1 MDEFWIF
8 VRRERRPNNP
18 GEKMRRLVRLA
29 ALVLAITACLPAF
42 ADKASVAYKHGVEAE
57 ARDDFEQAYEF
68 YKQAFDLKPS
78 DIKYRSTYTRI
89 RFYAAAAHLHRG
101 QQLREQGKLEEA
113 LAEFQKASEIDPSN
127 FLAGQEAHRTQLMIQ
142 KAQSGAAASPSSLST
157 LAQEAAGPV
166 ELRPIS
172 NTPITLR
179 MTEDAKVVYTTIGKL
194 AGLNVL
200 FDPDY
205 TSRRVTIELNGVT
218 LYQALEIVALES
230 KTFWRPVTPNTVFVA
245 ADTPAKRKE
254 LEQSVVRTF
263 YLGNVSSPNDLQDAV
278 NTIRQILDVSR
289 IQQVASQ
296 NAIVVRGTPDQI
308 AMAGKLLNDI
318 DKAKPEV
325 VVEVAVMQV
334 TRDRVKNLGLSPP
347 TSVSVQLQPNSTTTA
362 TTTSTTSTTS
372 TGTTTNGTITLN
384 QLANLNANDFQVS
397 IPAASLTALMSDSN
411 TKIIQNPQ
419 IRALDNQKATLK
431 IGDRVPV
438 ATGSFQPGIGGVG
451 INPLVNTQFQYID
464 VGVNIDITP
473 RIHNDHEVTLKLTL
487 EISSVTGNSSIGGI
501 SQPIIGQRRIE
512 HEIRLK
518 DGEVNLLGGILED
531 TETQSLNGYPLLAQ
545 IPILKYFFSQTNKER
560 TTNEIVFALTPH
572 IVREQ
577 DISDLNSQGVDVG
590 TASAVELRRVAPAPA
605 AATPAAQPQTQAPTA
620 APENS
625 APQAAQPVQVQPQ
638 ATAPPQP
645 GVPVQ
650 PGVPPPN
657 GAASSPT
664 GSSVP
669 PQPQAQGA
677 SPPGTLQAGNAVLS
691 FEPST
696 ITQPVNTTFMVNVSL
711 GNAQN
716 VFSVPAQIAYDPKI
730 LQLVNVSN
738 GGMLGKD
745 GQPVAL
751 VHRDDQNA
759 GVLQITATR
768 PPGSG
773 GITGQGPVFT
783 LTFMARAPG
792 QTSLTIRQAGARDP
806 AMQSIPV
813 AGGQA
818 MVTVK

>member
-1 MDEFWIF
+1 
-8 VRRERRPNNP
+8 
-18 GEKMRRLVRLA
+18 MRRLVRLA
-29 ALVLAITACLPAF
+29 GLLLAIIVSTQGF
-42 ADKASVAYKHGVEAE
+42 ADEASTAFKHGSAAETAHKFVEAY
-57 ARDDFEQAYEF
+57 DF
-68 YKQAFDLKPS
+68 YKKACDLKPK
-78 DIKYRSTYTRI
+78 DIKYQASCTRMRLYASSELMLRSINMRDKGQLDEALAGLQRATEI
-89 RFYAAAAHLHRG
+89 DPANFYAA
-101 QQLREQGKLEEA
+101 
-113 LAEFQKASEIDPSN
+113 
-127 FLAGQEAHRTQLMIQ
+127 QELKRTELMIQ
-142 KAQSGAAASPSSLST
+142 NRPQPGQVSPAVMSPIST
-157 LAQEAAGPV
+157 LAQQVSGPV

-172 NTPITLR
+172 NSPITLR
-179 MTEDAKVVYTTIGKL
+179 MTEDAKTVYTTIGKL

-205 TSRRVTIELNGVT
+205 TSRRISIELNGVT

-254 LEQSVVRTF
+254 LEQSVVKTF

-289 IQQVASQ
+289 IQQIASQ

-308 AMAGKLLNDI
+308 AMAEKLLTDI

-334 TRDRVKNLGLSPP
+334 TRDKVRNLGINPP
-347 TSVSVQLQPNSTTTA
+347 TSVSVGLQSISSANNSNNNNNNNNGNGN
-362 TTTSTTSTTS
+362 S
-372 TGTTTNGTITLN
+372 GTPTNNNGNLTLN
-384 QLANLNANDFQVS
+384 QLANLNANYFTVS
-397 IPAASLTALMSDSN
+397 IPTASVTALMSDSN
-411 TKIIQNPQ
+411 TKIIQKPQ

-473 RIHNDHEVTLKLTL
+473 RIHANREVTLKLTL
-487 EISSVTGNSSIGGI
+487 EISAVTGQSSIGGI

-512 HEIRLK
+512 HEIRLR

-531 TETQSLNGYPLLAQ
+531 QDTQSLSGYPGLAK
-545 IPILKYFFSQTNKER
+545 IPILRYFFSQSNKER
-560 TTNEIVFALTPH
+560 KENEIVFALVPH
-572 IVREQ
+572 IVRAQ
-577 DISDLNSQGVDVG
+577 DLSTLNNTAVDVG
-590 TASAVELRRVAPAPA
+590 TASAIELRHTAPAPPT
-605 AATPAAQPQTQAPTA
+605 TPAAQPQAQAPAPTA
-620 APENS
+620 QAPASGYNPAAT
-625 APQAAQPVQVQPQ
+625 APATNNQPAGLQPGPTQPPQQVQPP
-638 ATAPPQP
+638 TGAPPQP
-645 GVPVQ
+645 APQ
-650 PGVPPPN
+650 ASPGVPPN
-657 GAASSPT
+657 GA
-664 GSSVP
+664 V
-669 PQPQAQGA
+669 PQAQA
-677 SPPGTLQAGNAVLS
+677 SPAPPGQGTLQGGNATLS
-691 FEPST
+691 FEPPT
-696 ITQPVNTTFMVNVSL
+696 ITQPANTTFMVNVSM
-711 GNAQN
+711 GSAQN

-738 GGMLGKD
+738 GGLLGKD

-751 VHRDDQNA
+751 VHRDDPA
-759 GVLQITATR
+759 TGTLQVTATR

-783 LTFMARAPG
+783 LTFMAKAAG
-792 QTSLTIRQAGARDP
+792 QTSLAVRQVSARDP
-806 AMQSIPV
+806 NMQPIPV

>member
-1 MDEFWIF
+1 
-8 VRRERRPNNP
+8 
-18 GEKMRRLVRLA
+18 MRRLVRLA

-42 ADKASVAYKHGVEAE
+42 ADKASTAYKHGVEAE
-57 ARDDFEQAYEF
+57 ARDNYEQAYEY

-78 DIKYRSTYTRI
+78 DIKFRASYTRM
-89 RFYAAAAHLHRG
+89 RFYAGAAHLHHG

-127 FLAGQEAHRTQLMIQ
+127 FLAGQEIRRTQIMIQ
-142 KAQSGAAASPSSLST
+142 KTQGGAAAPKPSSLSD
-157 LAQEAAGPV
+157 LAEHAAGPV

-179 MTEDAKVVYTTIGKL
+179 MTEDAKQVYTAIGKL

-205 TSRRVTIELNGVT
+205 TSRRITIELNGVT

-308 AMAGKLLNDI
+308 AMAEKLLNDI

-334 TRDRVKNLGLSPP
+334 TRDKVRNLGISPP
-347 TSVSVQLQPNSTTTA
+347 TSVSVQLQPNSTTTTTNNNNNNNNGLTSG
-362 TTTSTTSTTS
+362 TTTS
-372 TGTTTNGTITLN
+372 NGTITLN

-397 IPAASLTALMSDSN
+397 LPAATLTALMSDSN

-473 RIHNDHEVTLKLTL
+473 RIHNDGEVTLKLTL

-512 HEIRLK
+512 HEIRLR
-518 DGEVNLLGGILED
+518 DGEVNLIGGILED
-531 TETQSLNGYPLLAQ
+531 SETQSLSGYPLLAQ
-545 IPILKYFFSQTNKER
+545 IPILKYFFGQTNKER
-560 TTNEIVFALTPH
+560 TTNEIVFALVPH

-577 DISDLNSQGVDVG
+577 DVTELNSQGTDVG
-590 TASAVELRRVAPAPA
+590 TASAIELRRTIPSQPPAPA
-605 AATPAAQPQTQAPTA
+605 TQQAPVAAPESNAVPPNAQPAPANAVQQIPAPVAVQGQPPAGAQPQGPLTVAPVQPTVPATTPPAGAAPAGAAPEAKPSAAQP
-620 APENS
+620 
-625 APQAAQPVQVQPQ
+625 
-638 ATAPPQP
+638 P
-645 GVPVQ
+645 G
-650 PGVPPPN
+650 
-657 GAASSPT
+657 S
-664 GSSVP
+664 
-669 PQPQAQGA
+669 
-677 SPPGTLQAGNAVLS
+677 LQAGSAVLS
-691 FEPST
+691 FEPAA
-696 ITQPVNTTFMVNVSL
+696 ITQPVNTTFVVNLSL
-711 GNAQN
+711 SNVQN
-716 VFSVPAQIAYDPKI
+716 VYQVPVQIGYDPKI

-738 GGMLGKD
+738 GGMLGRD
-745 GQPVAL
+745 GQAIGL
-751 VHRDDQNA
+751 VHRDDQSA
-759 GVLQITATR
+759 GVLQLNAMR
-768 PPGSG
+768 PPGVG
-773 GITGQGPVFT
+773 GISGQGPVFS
-783 LTFMARAPG
+783 LTFMAKAPG
-792 QTSLTIRQAGARDP
+792 QTALTIRQASARDP
-806 AMQSIPV
+806 QMQAIPV
-813 AGGQA
+813 VGGQA

>member
-1 MDEFWIF
+1 
-8 VRRERRPNNP
+8 
-18 GEKMRRLVRLA
+18 MRRLVRLA
-29 ALVLAITACLPAF
+29 ALVLAITACVPAF
-42 ADKASVAYKHGVEAE
+42 ADKANNAYKQGAAAE
-57 ARDDFEQAYEF
+57 ARDNYVQAYEF
-68 YKQAFDLKPS
+68 YKQAYDLKPS
-78 DIKYRSTYTRI
+78 DIKYRSAYTRM
-89 RFYAAAAHLHRG
+89 RFYAAAELVHAG
-101 QQLREQGKLEEA
+101 QQLRQQGKLEDA
-113 LAEFQKASEIDPSN
+113 LADFQKASAIDPSD
-127 FLAGQEAHRTQLMIQ
+127 FVAGQEAHRTELMIQ
-142 KAQSGAAASPSSLST
+142 NQKSGGAAAAQPGSLSQ

-166 ELRPIS
+166 ELHPIS

-179 MTEDAKVVYTTIGKL
+179 MTEDAKVVYTSIGKL

-205 TSRRVTIELNGVT
+205 TSRRISIELNGVT

-230 KTFWRPVTPNTVFVA
+230 KTFWRPVTPNTIFVA
-245 ADTPAKRKE
+245 SDTPAKRKE
-254 LEQSVVRTF
+254 LEQSVIKTF

-308 AMAGKLLNDI
+308 AMAEKLLNDI

-325 VVEVAVMQV
+325 VVDVAIMQV
-334 TRDRVKNLGLSPP
+334 TRDKVKNLGITPP
-347 TSVSVQLQPNSTTTA
+347 TSVSVQLQPNSTTTS
-362 TTTSTTSTTS
+362 TTTTTTT
-372 TGTTTNGTITLN
+372 TGTTTPANGSITLN

-397 IPAASLTALMSDSN
+397 IPAATLTALMTDSN

-473 RIHNDHEVTLKLTL
+473 RIHADGEVTLKLTL
-487 EISSVTGNSSIGGI
+487 EISSVTSYSTIGGI
-501 SQPIIGQRRIE
+501 QQPVIGQRRIE
-512 HEIRLK
+512 HEIRLR

-531 TETQSLNGYPLLAQ
+531 TETQSLNGYPLLSQ
-545 IPILKYFFSQTNKER
+545 IPILKYFFGQTNKEHS
-560 TTNEIVFALTPH
+560 TNEIVFALVPH

-577 DISDLNSQGVDVG
+577 SVSELNTQGVDVG
-590 TASAVELRRVAPAPA
+590 TASAIELRRTTPPPPATTPA
-605 AATPAAQPQTQAPTA
+605 QPESRGPATATPAPVPASAYPPATASPTVTPGVA
-620 APENS
+620 V
-625 APQAAQPVQVQPQ
+625 QGQPVPGQP
-638 ATAPPQP
+638 
-645 GVPVQ
+645 PVQ
-650 PGVPPPN
+650 PV
-657 GAASSPT
+657 ASSGAPLAGT
-664 GSSVP
+664 FQEGS
-669 PQPQAQGA
+669 
-677 SPPGTLQAGNAVLS
+677 AVLS
-691 FEPST
+691 FEPAT
-696 ITQPVNTTFMVNVSL
+696 ITQAANSTFMVNVSM

-716 VFSVPAQIAYDPKI
+716 VFSVPAQISYDPKV

-738 GGMLGKD
+738 GGLLGKD

-751 VHRDDQNA
+751 VHRDDA
-759 GVLQITATR
+759 ASGTLQVTATR

-773 GITGQGPVFT
+773 GVSGQGPVFT
-783 LTFMARAPG
+783 LTFMAKAPG
-792 QTSLTIRQAGARDP
+792 QTSLVIRQAGARNP
-806 AMQSIPV
+806 AMQAIPV

>member
-1 MDEFWIF
+1 
-8 VRRERRPNNP
+8 
-18 GEKMRRLVRLA
+18 
-29 ALVLAITACLPAF
+29 LPAF
-42 ADKASVAYKHGVEAE
+42 ADKASTAFKHGAEAE
-57 ARDDFEQAYEF
+57 ARDNFEQAYDF
-68 YKQAFDLKPS
+68 YKEAFDLKPS
-78 DIKYRSTYTRI
+78 DIKYRAAYTRM
-89 RFYAAAAHLHRG
+89 RFYASSAHVHTG
-101 QQLREQGKLEEA
+101 QQLLQQGKLEDA
-113 LAEFQKASEIDPSN
+113 LAEFQKASMIDPSN
-127 FLAGQEAHRTQLMIQ
+127 FLAGQEAHRVELMIQ
-142 KAQSGAAASPSSLST
+142 KQKSGGSATSAESPLDS
-157 LAQEAAGPV
+157 LAQHAAGPV

-179 MTEDAKVVYTTIGKL
+179 MTEDAKVVYTSIGKL

-205 TSRRVTIELNGVT
+205 TSRRISIELNGVT

-245 ADTPAKRKE
+245 SDTPAKRKE
-254 LEQSVVRTF
+254 LEQSVVKTF

-296 NAIVVRGTPDQI
+296 DAIVVRGTPDQI
-308 AMAGKLLNDI
+308 AMAGKLLDDI

-325 VVEVAVMQV
+325 VVEVAIMQV
-334 TRDRVKNLGLSPP
+334 TRDRMRNLGISPP
-347 TSVSVQLQPNSTTTA
+347 TSVSVQLQPNTTTSTTTA
-362 TTTSTTSTTS
+362 TTG
-372 TGTTTNGTITLN
+372 TGTTGTVTNSTGNGTITLN

-397 IPAASLTALMSDSN
+397 IPAATLTALLSDSN
-411 TKIIQNPQ
+411 TKIIQNPE

-464 VGVNIDITP
+464 VGVNVDITP
-473 RIHNDHEVTLKLTL
+473 RIHKDGEVTLKMTL
-487 EISSVTGNSSIGGI
+487 EISSVTSYQNIGGI
-501 SQPIIGQRRIE
+501 QQPVIGQRRLE

-531 TETQSLNGYPLLAQ
+531 SETQSLTGYPLLAQ
-545 IPILKYFFSQTNKER
+545 IPILKYFFGQTNKDHS
-560 TTNEIVFALTPH
+560 TNEIVFAVIPH

-577 DISDLNSQGVDVG
+577 EETALNDQGVDVG
-590 TASAVELRRVAPAPA
+590 TASSIELRHVQPPPAVSPA
-605 AATPAAQPQTQAPTA
+605 ASPAAQPQSQ
-620 APENS
+620 S
-625 APQAAQPVQVQPQ
+625 QLQPANVVNNV
-638 ATAPPQP
+638 AVAPPVSATPQNGITP

-650 PGVPPPN
+650 AQLPPGAQPPGMPRVPN
-657 GAASSPT
+657 
-664 GSSVP
+664 
-669 PQPQAQGA
+669 PQQRE
-677 SPPGTLQAGNAVLS
+677 GTLQAGNAVLS
-691 FEPST
+691 FEPASISQAANST
-696 ITQPVNTTFMVNVSL
+696 FVVNVSM

-716 VFSVPAQIAYDPKI
+716 VFSVPAQISYDPKI

-738 GGMLGKD
+738 GGFLGKD

-751 VHRDDQNA
+751 VHRDDQAA
-759 GVLQITATR
+759 GTLQVTATR

-773 GITGQGPVFT
+773 GVSGQGPVFA
-783 LTFMARAPG
+783 LTFMAKAPG
-792 QTSLTIRQAGARDP
+792 QSSLVIRQASARDP
-806 AMQSIPV
+806 AMQAMPV